1 MTKYKLP
8 FLPHPDPRLQFSWN
22 SAQLG
27 LLIFPLIPFWGAVI
41 LGLVMLG
48 TWFQKYHTI
57 IRRPQNLGFALLGI
71 LLIISTGFAFDQK
84 VAILGLFNFLP
95 FILFFAAFSTLIQ
108 TPAQLRQ
115 LSWILV
121 ITSVPIVSIGLGQ
134 LFCGWTTP
142 PQWKSVFGWAIVTG
156 GEPPGRMA
164 SVFMYANILAGYL
177 VIVFILSLGL
187 WLEAYQKTRDNRSS
201 RLPRVTKIVVSGVQ
215 QPRSVSYFE
224 RSPIFSRWWG
234 WGETLQHT
242 GSYSTLCF
250 LFLTAVAIANF
261 IALILTYSRNAWAIA
276 FLACLVYALYQ
287 GWRIL
292 FAGVTTVV
300 MSVLLAAFAP
310 SAIAKFF
317 RKFVPAYFW
326 ARLNDQI
333 YSDRP
338 VVLLRKTQWQFAW
351 SLTQQRPWTGWGL
364 RNFTQLY
371 EAQMNVWLGHP
382 HNLFLMLSAE
392 TGLPTT
398 ILFCA
403 LLSWIFIAG
412 VQCLQ
417 NSKYLDSEDRL
428 ILFSY
433 LVVFGA
439 LVLFNTFDVTLFDLR
454 LNTLS
459 WLPIAAIS
467 GVVHRYNQHE
477 KLADPG
483 S

>member
-8 FLPHPDPRLQFSWN
+8 FLRHPDPSLQFSWN

-27 LLIFPLIPFWGAVI
+27 LLIFPLIPLWGAVI
-41 LGLVMLG
+41 LVLVLLG

-95 FILFFAAFSTLIQ
+95 FILFFAAFSALIQ

-121 ITSVPIVSIGLGQ
+121 ITSVPVVSIGLGQ
-134 LFCGWTTP
+134 LFWGWATP
-142 PQWKSVFGWAIVTG
+142 AQWQSIFGWAIASG
-156 GEPPGRMA
+156 GNPPGRMA

-187 WLEAYQKTRDNRSS
+187 WLEAYQKTRVISYSS
-201 RLPRVTKIVVSGVQ
+201 RPHVLAFVRIP
-215 QPRSVSYFE
+215 
-224 RSPIFSRWWG
+224 
-234 WGETLQHT
+234 
-242 GSYSTLCF
+242 
-250 LFLTAVAIANF
+250 LFLTVVVIANF
-261 IALILTYSRNAWAIA
+261 AALILTNSRNAWAIA
-276 FLACLVYALYQ
+276 VFACLVYALYQ

-292 FAGVTTVV
+292 VAGVTAVV
-300 MSVLLAAFAP
+300 TSVLLAAFAP
-310 SAIAKFF
+310 SAIAKLF

-326 ARLNDQI
+326 ARLNDQM

-371 EAQMNVWLGHP
+371 EAQMNIWLGHP

-392 TGLPTT
+392 TGLPAT

-403 LLSWIFIAG
+403 LLVWIFIAG
-412 VQCLQ
+412 VQFLQ
-417 NSKYLDSEDRL
+417 NSKSLDPEDRL
-428 ILFSY
+428 IFFSY

-439 LVLFNTFDVTLFDLR
+439 WVLFNTFDVTFFDLR

-467 GVVHRYNQHE
+467 GVVYRYNQHK
-477 KLADPG
+477 KLVAHR

>member
-8 FLPHPDPRLQFSWN
+8 FLRHPDPSLQFSWN

-27 LLIFPLIPFWGAVI
+27 LLIFPLIPLWGAVI
-41 LGLVMLG
+41 LVLVLLG

-95 FILFFAAFSTLIQ
+95 FILFFAAFSALIQ

-121 ITSVPIVSIGLGQ
+121 ITSVPVVSIGLGQ
-134 LFCGWTTP
+134 LFWGWTTP
-142 PQWKSVFGWAIVTG
+142 PQWQSTFGWAIASG
-156 GEPPGRMA
+156 GNPPGRMA

-187 WLEAYQKTRDNRSS
+187 WLEAYQKTRVISYSS
-201 RLPRVTKIVVSGVQ
+201 RPHVLAFVRIP
-215 QPRSVSYFE
+215 
-224 RSPIFSRWWG
+224 
-234 WGETLQHT
+234 
-242 GSYSTLCF
+242 
-250 LFLTAVAIANF
+250 LFLTVVVIANF
-261 IALILTYSRNAWAIA
+261 AALILTNSRNAWAIA
-276 FLACLVYALYQ
+276 VFACLVYALYQ

-292 FAGVTTVV
+292 VAGVTAVV
-300 MSVLLAAFAP
+300 TSVLLAAFAP
-310 SAIAKFF
+310 SAIAKLF

-326 ARLNDQI
+326 ARLNDQM

-371 EAQMNVWLGHP
+371 EAQMNIWLGHP

-392 TGLPTT
+392 TGLPAT

-403 LLSWIFIAG
+403 LLVWIFIAG
-412 VQCLQ
+412 VQFLQ
-417 NSKYLDSEDRL
+417 NSKSLDPEDRL
-428 ILFSY
+428 IFFSY

-439 LVLFNTFDVTLFDLR
+439 WVLFNTFDVTFFDLR

-467 GVVHRYNQHE
+467 GVVYRYNQHK
-477 KLADPG
+477 KLVAHR